1 MLHAWLCW
9 QTGDL
14 LDSFGQIEGNEEH
27 LFFLETTY
35 SNNMHTFTNQTGPA
49 FTTHCCHS
57 RTLAILEI
65 LLRVEDS
72 VVQLIQ
78 NIGTVRCA
86 V

>member
-1 MLHAWLCW
+1 MAVLADRRLARQLW
-9 QTGDL
+9 TDR
-14 LDSFGQIEGNEEH
+14 GNEEH